1 MRREG
6 EDNTLVMHEAL
17 EAALGL
23 AVLEVCDDEA
33 LLHVQV
39 AAEDVEDVWK
49 CQGVFGYRRRVER
62 EDGGGGGGAG
72 GCNGSG
78 SCGRRGADA
87 LFLVAVV
94 VAAVPMAV
102 VVAVVV
108 LRGGGGAA
116 PG

>member
-1 MRREG
+1 MCGEG
-6 EDNTLVMHEAL
+6 EDNILVMHEAL

-23 AVLEVCDDEA
+23 AALEICDDEA
-33 LLHVQV
+33 LLHVQI
-39 AAEDVEDVWK
+39 AAEDVKDVWQ
-49 CQGVFGYRRRVER
+49 CQGVLGYRRRVER
-62 EDGGGGGGAG
+62 EDGSGAG
-72 GCNGSG
+72 GHSGSG
-78 SCGRRGADA
+78 SYGGGGADA
-87 LFLVAVV
+87 LFLVAAV